1 MNNTKNN
8 PPLEAPNETMEARYS
23 WFILKDPWRTSLP
36 DNFIV
41 RGNLDL
47 RGTAITALP
56 DNLTVGG
63 GLYLSG
69 TQITA
74 LPDNLTVGGSL
85 DLSGT
90 AITSLPDNLT
100 VGGSL
105 NLRGTRITSLP
116 DNLTVGGGLFLS
128 GTQITAKERRKVRIL
143 RPNDCVEGKY
153 IFADGILTHICGKP
167 HKRGKYTYYNGKI
180 KGQNVIFDG
189 ENYAHCKDFK
199 SGVIDLQYKAAK
211 DRGAEQYK
219 KLNLDSVVTYDEA
232 VIMYRVI
239 TGACSAGTEQF
250 LSNLREKKEKY
261 TIAEAIQLTDGQYG
275 SAAFKRFFTAKE
287 E

>member
-1 MNNTKNN
+1 MH
-8 PPLEAPNETMEARYS
+8 
-23 WFILKDPWRTSLP
+23 
-36 DNFIV
+36 
-41 RGNLDL
+41 
-47 RGTAITALP
+47 
-56 DNLTVGG
+56 
-63 GLYLSG
+63 
-69 TQITA
+69 
-74 LPDNLTVGGSL
+74 
-85 DLSGT
+85 
-90 AITSLPDNLT
+90 
-100 VGGSL
+100 
-105 NLRGTRITSLP
+105 
-116 DNLTVGGGLFLS
+116 
-128 GTQITAKERRKVRIL
+128 IL
-143 RPNDCVEGKY
+143 RHNDCVDGKY

-180 KGQNVIFDG
+180 KGRNVIFDG

-239 TGACSAGTEQF
+239 TGACSAGTAQF

>member
-1 MNNTKNN
+1 MGGSLY
-8 PPLEAPNETMEARYS
+8 LE
-23 WFILKDPWRTSLP
+23 
-36 DNFIV
+36 
-41 RGNLDL
+41 
-47 RGTAITALP
+47 GTAITALP

-63 GLYLSG
+63 SLYLSG
-69 TQITA
+69 TAITA

-85 DLSGT
+85 YLE
-90 AITSLPDNLT
+90 
-100 VGGSL
+100 
-105 NLRGTRITSLP
+105 
-116 DNLTVGGGLFLS
+116 
-128 GTQITAKERRKVRIL
+128 GTQITAKERRKIHKL
-143 RPNDCVEGKY
+143 KPNDYIEGRY

-180 KGQNVIFDG
+180 KGRNVIFDG

-239 TGACSAGTEQF
+239 TGACSAGTAQF
-250 LSNLREKKEKY
+250 LSTLREKKEKY

-275 SAAFKRFFTAKE
+275 NTAFKRFFTAKE
-287 E
+287 EQI

>member
-1 MNNTKNN
+1 MSNTKNN
-8 PPLEAPNETMEARYS
+8 PTLEELNEKMKANGG
-23 WFILKDPWRTSLP
+23 W
-36 DNFIV
+36 
-41 RGNLDL
+41 LDL
-47 RGTAITALP
+47 SGTAITALP

-63 GLYLSG
+63 SLYLSS

-85 DLSGT
+85 DLSSTQIT
-90 AITSLPDNLT
+90 ALPDNLT
-100 VGGSL
+100 VGGWL
-105 NLRGTRITSLP
+105 NLSGTAITALP
-116 DNLTVGGGLFLS
+116 DNLTVGGWLDLS
-128 GTQITAKERRKVRIL
+128 GTAITAKERRKVRVL
-143 RPNDCVEGKY
+143 RPDDYVEGKY

-180 KGQNVIFDG
+180 KGRNVIFDG

-261 TIAEAIQLTDGQYG
+261 TIAEAMQLTDGQYG
-275 SAAFKRFFTAKE
+275 STAFKRFFTAKE